1 MGSPQE
7 NYTRTWKGVFEPEM
21 LMRPLD
27 VNSTGRRVSVEWN
40 PNNLESTRRHT
51 PAQLQPANCSGRS
64 GDHHT
69 LSGGP
74 LFYRIDFLYNRL
86 RRLVQY
92 VIGGY
97 VYALNGCG
105 DSGHN

>member
-40 PNNLESTRRHT
+40 QIIWNQRVDIRPRSFSLRIAAVALETT
-51 PAQLQPANCSGRS
+51 
-64 GDHHT
+64 T
-69 LSGGP
+69 
-74 LFYRIDFLYNRL
+74 
-86 RRLVQY
+86 RLV
-92 VIGGY
+92 V
-97 VYALNGCG
+97 
-105 DSGHN
+105 GHFSIA